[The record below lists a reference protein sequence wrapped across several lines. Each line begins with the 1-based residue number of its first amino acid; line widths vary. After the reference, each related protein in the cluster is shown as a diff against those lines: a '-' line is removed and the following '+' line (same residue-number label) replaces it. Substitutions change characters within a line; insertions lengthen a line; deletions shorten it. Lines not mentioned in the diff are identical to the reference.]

1 SVGAPADVAVLSEEH
16 GQFGY
21 LDMDNTK
28 LMGNTRLIAQL
39 TIRAG
44 RVVYDLNGI
53 SMDLWNQEHPSSN
66 PQMAN
71 HWTSFRPRPPL
82 PEQVV
87 PRRPLA
93 KQ

>member
-1 SVGAPADVAVLSEEH
+1 
-16 GQFGY
+16 
-21 LDMDNTK
+21 
-28 LMGNTRLIAQL
+28 MGDTRLDCEL

-44 RVVYDLNGI
+44 KIVYDLNGI
-53 SMDLWNQEHPSSN
+53 SMDMWNQLHPSSN

-82 PEQVV
+82 PGQVV

-93 KQ
+93 NQ